1 MIDFDSANHIVEGRR
16 GGCIIRSTA
25 SATLSMD
32 DENGRLRKAVEAFD
46 VSVEAVT
53 EILAAMCDAALATIT
68 RLHEEGKV
76 DPREIALAS
85 GGIIVLAMLCCTW
98 CCMCM
103 TDCFD
108 KRTEQ
113 SVSASAKHGLPCWR
127 SASSHSQY
135 KKLQIR
141 AGDLHDEE
149 LGKSPAHVPNL
160 TGATGR
166 TAASSCDIHPTAD
179 LHELKHR
186 PDQHASRRP
195 VTAAVMPPK
204 LTTVR
209 KPQPQSARSSN
220 GGRRSEVAA
229 QSSKCSSSRSPSP
242 QLNVCSPPAS
252 ARSNK
257 SSNHSPPASARSNK
271 SSSCSPPASA
281 RSNNNALLFNRI
293 LNIPGPGTYE
303 IDTESLA
310 QRSARSH
317 NSLASVGSSRFLT
330 GERRRG
336 VEFQVLNAGLP
347 GPGHYEREGLAL
359 RLQTHNTSG
368 KKGNMRFDSRS
379 PRNVY
384 DYANKPLSQVHSYDY
399 SHLYGCGEAQAGPQ
413 MSSSFL
419 SALPMFGHV
428 QRSTTPPVTRYS
440 PEKPDKRDK
449 GLSKEGSSCF
459 AGSSPQHT
467 SQCAG
472 LFTTSERVGP
482 GTYFTGQE
490 SLEQRMK
497 DAKSRQKVI
506 VGFGSSEPRSDPTNW
521 C

>member
-1 MIDFDSANHIVEGRR
+1 MQFLSESIAPVE
-16 GGCIIRSTA
+16 C
-25 SATLSMD
+25 L
-32 DENGRLRKAVEAFD
+32 
-46 VSVEAVT
+46 
-53 EILAAMCDAALATIT
+53 LAT
-68 RLHEEGKV
+68 
-76 DPREIALAS
+76 
-85 GGIIVLAMLCCTW
+85 GISA
-98 CCMCM
+98 
-103 TDCFD
+103 
-108 KRTEQ
+108 EQ
-113 SVSASAKHGLPCWR
+113 QEQQPF
-127 SASSHSQY
+127 
-135 KKLQIR
+135 
-141 AGDLHDEE
+141 
-149 LGKSPAHVPNL
+149 
-160 TGATGR
+160 
-166 TAASSCDIHPTAD
+166 AA
-179 LHELKHR
+179 
-186 PDQHASRRP
+186 
-195 VTAAVMPPK
+195 
-204 LTTVR
+204 
-209 KPQPQSARSSN
+209 
-220 GGRRSEVAA
+220 
-229 QSSKCSSSRSPSP
+229 
-242 QLNVCSPPAS
+242 
-252 ARSNK
+252 
-257 SSNHSPPASARSNK
+257 ASARSNK

-419 SALPMFGHV
+419 FSLAYVWPCPTQYDATGDSILARKTRQARQGASLRKARAALP
-428 QRSTTPPVTRYS
+428 
-440 PEKPDKRDK
+440 
-449 GLSKEGSSCF
+449 
-459 AGSSPQHT
+459 SSPQHT

-482 GTYFTGQE
+482 GLTSQAR
-490 SLEQRMK
+490 SLS
-497 DAKSRQKVI
+497 SR
-506 VGFGSSEPRSDPTNW
+506 G
-521 C
+521 